1 MEKNDL
7 EEFINSLERKELTE
21 EQQVLLSFGG
31 DGPVITINNNVTGC
45 STTNNCNNGNC
56 GNCVKGCG
64 VNS

>member
-56 GNCVKGCG
+56 G
-64 VNS
+64 